1 MLKIIMGTETVDQFK
16 PDGYRFYLATS
27 EVFDAWKQASW
38 FEEDFVKRVIRG
50 VDKAEV
56 ELGFSVRSLET
67 GEGFSVNDLSGGA
80 KYLILLYILRDKP
93 ILVKTTMGENCVPY
107 LEELVALYESEGR
120 DLIMVTNYFYWWN
133 YNKLKSVYY
142 VNWDLTCHSDAE
154 ARDKAFEHWW
164 DYERAHSIDWRDED
178 DEDDDEE
185 DEEASKRF
193 VERLRRARDAKFKG
207 LHDKYLRG

>member
-16 PDGYRFYLATS
+16 PDGYRFYLTTGD
-27 EVFDAWKQASW
+27 VFDAWKQASW

-50 VDKAEV
+50 IDKAEV

-133 YNKLKSVYY
+133 YDKLKSIYY
-142 VNWDLTCHSDAE
+142 VNWNLTCNSNKE
-154 ARDKAFEHWW
+154 ARETAFQHWW
-164 DYERAHSIDWRDED
+164 NYERAHSIDRRAQDLEPSPFEESSED
-178 DEDDDEE
+178 FI
-185 DEEASKRF
+185 A
-193 VERLRRARDAKFKG
+193 RLRRVRDARYKS
-207 LHDKYLRG
+207 LQEQH

>member
-16 PDGYRFYLATS
+16 PDGYRFYLTTGD
-27 EVFDAWKQASW
+27 VFDAWKQASW

-50 VDKAEV
+50 IDKAEV

-120 DLIMVTNYFYWWN
+120 DLIMVTNYFYDWD
-133 YNKLKSVYY
+133 YSKLKSVYY
-142 VNWDLTCHSDAE
+142 VNWDLTCYDAE
-154 ARDKAFEHWW
+154 EANKKAFQHWW
-164 DYERAHSIDWRDED
+164 NYERAHSIDRRAQDLEPSPFEESSED
-178 DEDDDEE
+178 FI
-185 DEEASKRF
+185 A
-193 VERLRRARDAKFKG
+193 RLRRVRDARYKG
-207 LHDKYLRG
+207 LQEQH